1 MKRAG
6 RWLARLALGLGI
18 LAALGFGYR
27 QWGERRDARAYP
39 MPGRLVNVGDHR
51 LHIWCIGRGAP
62 TLLMLSGSGAPTVS
76 SAELQV
82 RLAKISR
89 VCSYDRT
96 GLGWSDPPRRPMSL
110 AATLADLDGLLA
122 KSGERGPFVLVP
134 ESFGGLIALAFTH
147 RSPSRV
153 AGIVAVDATEPQSW
167 LRISAPLQASA
178 IRRDRAWQFGWR
190 TGIIR
195 LLFDSQA
202 PDWYHTMP
210 PPLKGRFKT
219 VWTRPSASYANDWLD
234 VYRLTPRA
242 QFPRTEP
249 GSLGDL
255 PIIVI
260 THGQPSDFL
269 GAGFEATWPQ
279 AQRRW
284 TRLSSRAVQVIA
296 ARNGH
301 PIAQENPALVAR
313 EVEHMVAALRQ

>member
-6 RWLARLALGLGI
+6 RWPARLALGLGI
-18 LAALGFGYR
+18 LAALGFGYQ

-89 VCSYDRT
+89 VCSYDRA

-134 ESFGGLIALAFTH
+134 ESFGGLIA
-147 RSPSRV
+147 
-153 AGIVAVDATEPQSW
+153 
-167 LRISAPLQASA
+167 
-178 IRRDRAWQFGWR
+178 
-190 TGIIR
+190 
-195 LLFDSQA
+195 
-202 PDWYHTMP
+202 
-210 PPLKGRFKT
+210 
-219 VWTRPSASYANDWLD
+219 
-234 VYRLTPRA
+234 
-242 QFPRTEP
+242 
-249 GSLGDL
+249 
-255 PIIVI
+255 VI